1 MTKCGTFPVATTTC
15 SGEDALKRVCSTTA
29 NRFRAV
35 CEAKVLGR
43 AHHDRI
49 LPQGFQV
56 PPRLNAWLCSSGGR
70 DPLIPSCL
78 ASFSVSPRLEGR
90 CGFQGFFDPFGD
102 DCLRSIPGEAL
113 PFGTLAFPSG
123 RLDRR
128 PDGLRSLSLRSDWFG
143 ADRGRLRPP
152 PRSDL
157 RREARIPGC
166 VVATDG
172 DPAQDGVRRQD
183 VVVST
188 IRFGCRSGESNGPI
202 RIGTFSCSPRK
213 GGRFAGPPHEGV
225 VGLGSRGVSCPFTPI
240 PRFDRS
246 SRTIASPSAV
256 AVDAA
261 RISSASTTR
270 TGTAG
275 IRIRTDSCS
284 LAWTATRSDDRA
296 HRPTRWSVIHHHAG
310 Q

>member
-202 RIGTFSCSPRK
+202 RIGTLSCSPRGWK
-213 GGRFAGPPHEGV
+213 VRRPAPRGRRRPWK
-225 VGLGSRGVSCPFTPI
+225 SR
-240 PRFDRS
+240 RFLPVHSDTQIRS
-246 SRTIASPSAV
+246 IVP
-256 AVDAA
+256 
-261 RISSASTTR
+261 
-270 TGTAG
+270 
-275 IRIRTDSCS
+275 
-284 LAWTATRSDDRA
+284 DDRLA
-296 HRPTRWSVIHHHAG
+296 VGRRRRRGSDLIGIDDADRNGRYQDQDGLMLPRVDGDSV
-310 Q
+310 

>member
-29 NRFRAV
+29 GRFRAV

-43 AHHDRI
+43 AHHVRI

-78 ASFSVSPRLEGR
+78 ASFSVSPRLEGW
-90 CGFQGFFDPFGD
+90 CGFQGSFDPSGD
-102 DCLRSIPGEAL
+102 GCLRSIPGEAL

-157 RREARIPGC
+157 RREARTQGC

-202 RIGTFSCSPRK
+202 RIGTFSCSPRR
-213 GGRFAGPPHEGV
+213 GGRFAGPPTRASSALEVEAFLARSLRYPDPIDRPGRSLRRRRSPSTRLESPRHRRRGQERQVSGS
-225 VGLGSRGVSCPFTPI
+225 GRTHAPSRGRRLGLTTGPT
-240 PRFDRS
+240 
-246 SRTIASPSAV
+246 
-256 AVDAA
+256 A
-261 RISSASTTR
+261 RHDGA
-270 TGTAG
+270 
-275 IRIRTDSCS
+275 
-284 LAWTATRSDDRA
+284 
-296 HRPTRWSVIHHHAG
+296 
-310 Q
+310 